1 MFLINPLTTP
11 VIWQKIQ
18 WILDPVSYL
27 MKSSKEHPDLFTGE
41 VSGFG
46 GKLVFVSH
54 PSAIQQIL
62 TNDRQLFFANGELNN
77 LLTPIVGYSSLLSL
91 DGENHKRERKLL
103 MPSFHGERM
112 EIYGDLIISITE
124 NVFNQLQEGKTFI
137 VRELMQEISLQ
148 VILKIVFGLSEGN
161 QFERIKELIKAILNR
176 FNSPINISFLF
187 YNWLRK
193 DFGAWSPWGSFMKT
207 QKELDDLIYSEISL
221 RRQENNLNNTD
232 ILSTLL
238 IAVDENGK
246 GMTNQELRDELM
258 LMLFAGHETTAIAMT
273 WALYWLYHYPDLKA
287 KLLTELQEN
296 PQKDGTSIFK
306 LPYLTAVCNET
317 LRIYPVAM
325 LTFPRQVTA
334 DTELLGLKIPKDTVV
349 MGCIYLTHHREDL
362 YPEADKFKPERF
374 LNRQYSP
381 YEFLAFGGGV
391 RRCLG
396 EVLALYEMKLV
407 IAKIITTY
415 DFTLPTNQE
424 IKPKRRGVVLSP
436 EGGVKMIFKGKIQ
449 SNLDLAPLS

>member
-1 MFLINPLTTP
+1 MILINPLTTP

-27 MKSSKEHPDLFTGE
+27 MNASRQHLDIFTGE
-41 VSGFG
+41 ISGFG
-46 GKLVFVSH
+46 GNLVFVSH
-54 PSAIQQIL
+54 PLAIQQIL
-62 TNDRQLFFANGELNN
+62 TNDRQLFFANGELNSI
-77 LLTPIVGYSSLLSL
+77 LTPIVGYSSLLSL

-112 EIYGDLIISITE
+112 QIYADLITAITE
-124 NVFNQLQEGKTFI
+124 EVYSQLQIGKVFV

-148 VILKIVFGLSEGN
+148 VILKIVFGLSQGDR
-161 QFERIKELIKAILNR
+161 FDRMKELIKAILDR
-176 FNSPINISFLF
+176 FNSPINASFLF
-187 YNWLRK
+187 YDVLKK
-193 DFGAWSPWGSFMKT
+193 DLGAWSPWGSFINT
-207 QKELDDLIYSEISL
+207 RTELDKLIFSEISL
-221 RRQENNLNNTD
+221 RRQENNPHNTD

-238 IAVDENGK
+238 TAVDEKGQ

-273 WALYWLYHYPDLKA
+273 WALYWLHRHPDIKT

-296 PQKDGTSIFK
+296 DCQDGANIFK

-325 LTFPRQVTA
+325 LTFPRQVTT
-334 DTELLGLKIPKDTVV
+334 DTELLGYKLPKDTVV

-362 YPEADKFKPERF
+362 YPQADKFNPERF
-374 LNRQYSP
+374 LTRQYTP
-381 YEFLAFGGGV
+381 YEFLPFGGGV

-396 EVLALYEMKLV
+396 EVLALYEMKLA
-407 IAKIITTY
+407 IAKIITEY
-415 DFTLPTNQE
+415 DLTLPENKE

-436 EGGVKMIFKGKIQ
+436 EGGVKMIFNGKI
-449 SNLDLAPLS
+449 

>member
-1 MFLINPLTTP
+1 MILINPLTTP

-27 MKSSKEHPDLFTGE
+27 MNASRQHPDIFSGK

-46 GKLVFVSH
+46 DNLVFVSN

-62 TNDRQLFFANGELNN
+62 TNDRQLFFANGELNSI
-77 LLTPIVGYSSLLSL
+77 LTPLVGYSSLISL

-112 EIYGDLIISITE
+112 QIYADLITAITE
-124 NVFNQLQEGKTFI
+124 AVFSQLHKGEVFV

-148 VILKIVFGLSEGN
+148 VILKIVFGLSDN
-161 QFERIKELIKAILNR
+161 DRFDKMKILVKDILDR
-176 FNSPINISFLF
+176 LNSPINTSFLF
-187 YNWLRK
+187 YDWLRK
-193 DFGAWSPWGSFMKT
+193 DLGAWSPWGAFVRT
-207 QKELDDLIYSEISL
+207 RKELDELIFSEISL
-221 RRQENNLNNTD
+221 RRQENNPHNTD

-238 IAVDENGK
+238 TSVDEQGQ

-258 LMLFAGHETTAIAMT
+258 LMLVAGHDTTALAMT
-273 WALYWLYHYPDLKA
+273 WVLYWLHRHPDIKT

-296 PQKDGTSIFK
+296 DLQDGASIFK

-317 LRIYPVAM
+317 LRIYPVGM

-334 DTELLGLKIPKDTVV
+334 DTELLGYKLPKDTVV
-349 MGCIYLTHHREDL
+349 VGCIYLTHHREDL
-362 YPEADKFKPERF
+362 YPEADKFNPERF
-374 LNRQYSP
+374 LNRQYTP
-381 YEFLAFGGGV
+381 YEFLPFGGGV

-396 EVLALYEMKLV
+396 EVLALYEMKLA
-407 IAKIITTY
+407 IAKIITEY
-415 DFTLPTNQE
+415 NFTLAENKE

-436 EGGVKMIFKGKIQ
+436 EGGVKMIFNGKI
-449 SNLDLAPLS
+449 